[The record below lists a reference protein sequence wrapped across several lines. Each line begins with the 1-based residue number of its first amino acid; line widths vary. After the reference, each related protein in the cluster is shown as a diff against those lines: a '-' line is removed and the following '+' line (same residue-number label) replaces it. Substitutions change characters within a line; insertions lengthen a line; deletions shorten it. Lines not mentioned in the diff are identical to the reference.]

1 MAETGAPSIDLMMPY
16 YGDVALMRESVRSV
30 LAQDDP
36 DWHLTVVDDGTAAG
50 VPEWFAALGDPRV
63 TYLRNET
70 NLGVSGNFQ
79 KCVDLATRDRMVI
92 VGCDD
97 LLLPN
102 YVGTVRALAAAH
114 PGVGLIQPGV
124 QVVDGAGE
132 PASGLADTIK
142 WRLYAP
148 KAIVRGDGPVLLEGQ
163 ELALRLLRGNWLY
176 FPSLC
181 WRTDAIAAV
190 GFRKDLKVI
199 QDLALIIELVERG
212 ERLLEDSTVC
222 FRYRRH
228 AASESSQQALDGDRF
243 DEARRFFLD
252 TADRL
257 EARGWTEAA
266 KAARRHRSARLHAL
280 TLVPTALRKGR
291 ADAALRLV
299 RYGASAR
306 SGEGAA
312 R

>member
-1 MAETGAPSIDLMMPY
+1 MADHAAPGIDLMMPY
-16 YGDVALMRESVRSV
+16 YGDVALMQEAVRSV
-30 LAQDDP
+30 LAQTDP
-36 DWHLTVVDDGTAAG
+36 DWHLTVVDDGSAGG

-63 TYLRNET
+63 DYLRNEA

-79 KCVDLATRDRMVI
+79 KCLELATRERMVMM
-92 VGCDD
+92 GCDD
-97 LLLPN
+97 LLLPG
-102 YVGTVRALAAAH
+102 YVATVRALAAAH

-132 PASGLADTIK
+132 PASSLADTIK

-148 KAIVRGDGPVLLEGQ
+148 KPIVRGAGPVLLEGQ
-163 ELALRLLRGNWLY
+163 ELALSLLRGNWLY

-190 GFRKDLKVI
+190 GFRKDLRVI

-212 ERLLEDSTVC
+212 EQLLADSAPC
-222 FRYRRH
+222 FKYRRH

-243 DEARRFFLD
+243 DEARDFFHA

-257 EARGWTEAA
+257 EARGWTAA
-266 KAARRHRSARLHAL
+266 ARAARRHRSTRLHAL
-280 TLVPTALRKGR
+280 TLVPSALRNGR
-291 ADAALRLV
+291 ADAALRLA
-299 RYGASAR
+299 RYGASPR
-306 SGEGAA
+306 
-312 R
+312 